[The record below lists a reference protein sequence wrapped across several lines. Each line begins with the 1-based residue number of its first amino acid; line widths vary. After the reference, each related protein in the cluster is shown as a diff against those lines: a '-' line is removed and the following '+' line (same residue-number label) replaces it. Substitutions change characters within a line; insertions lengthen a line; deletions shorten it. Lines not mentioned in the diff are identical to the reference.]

1 MLYLNNAQEVGKL
14 QKLQNR
20 CLRMCFDI
28 NNPRDMSVARL
39 HDSAR
44 LNLLETRQETHLLN
58 IMFMLKCNNKFRK
71 QGLRVT
77 RNADRYVFNTEIVHM
92 DVYAKSPYYR
102 GVALWNNLPL
112 DIQNICTATV
122 FKNAVKEHLGVL

>member
-1 MLYLNNAQEVGKL
+1 
-14 QKLQNR
+14 
-20 CLRMCFDI
+20 
-28 NNPRDMSVARL
+28 
-39 HDSAR
+39 
-44 LNLLETRQETHLLN
+44 
-58 IMFMLKCNNKFRK
+58 MFMLKCNNKFCK

-112 DIQNICTATV
+112 DIQNKGTATV
-122 FKNAVKEHLGVL
+122 FKNAVKGHLGVL